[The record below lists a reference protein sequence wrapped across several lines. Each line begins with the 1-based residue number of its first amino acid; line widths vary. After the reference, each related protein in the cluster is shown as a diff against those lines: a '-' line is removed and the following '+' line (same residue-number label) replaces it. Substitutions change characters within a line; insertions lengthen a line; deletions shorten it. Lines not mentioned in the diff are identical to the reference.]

1 MRDIID
7 EYMKMMTYHIH
18 SYSVLRR
25 LVQEITLSP
34 APSIGLGLNAASC
47 EIEFLI
53 ALIRNNRLRSRF

>member
-18 SYSVLRR
+18 SYS
-25 LVQEITLSP
+25 VQEITLSP